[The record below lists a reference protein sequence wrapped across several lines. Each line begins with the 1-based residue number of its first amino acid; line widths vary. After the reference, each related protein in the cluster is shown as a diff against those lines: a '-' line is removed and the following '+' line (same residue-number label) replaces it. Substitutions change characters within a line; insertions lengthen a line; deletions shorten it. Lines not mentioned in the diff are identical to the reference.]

1 MAIPIEERVATLEAA
16 YQHLATKADIAR
28 LEGRIATVE
37 ANLQGRLK
45 SLEASLQGQL
55 GGLEASLQGQING
68 LEANLQGQINGLQ
81 GQIDGLEGTML
92 TAIAVATVI
101 LAGVQVGLR
110 FWRPQGVES

>member
-1 MAIPIEERVATLEAA
+1 MAIPIEERVAALEGA
-16 YQHLATKADIAR
+16 YQHLASKADIAR
-28 LEGRIATVE
+28 LEGRITT
-37 ANLQGRLK
+37 
-45 SLEASLQGQL
+45 
-55 GGLEASLQGQING
+55 

-110 FWRPQGVES
+110 FWRPQNLAS

>member
-1 MAIPIEERVATLEAA
+1 MAVPIEERVAALEAV
-16 YQHLATKADIAR
+16 YKHLATKTDIPR
-28 LEGRIATVE
+28 LEGRIAALE
-37 ANLQGRLK
+37 ANLQG
-45 SLEASLQGQL
+45 
-55 GGLEASLQGQING
+55 QIATVDAKIAT

-110 FWRPQGVES
+110 FWRPRGAET